1 MPINPEEPDASSREV
16 LVALSDVIVLAE
28 PLLLRLWKSTRL
40 TLGHLRVLR
49 ALRDGPRSPGEL
61 ADLVGIA
68 APTVARTLARLEKRS
83 LIRRSI
89 DKDDRRRIEV
99 NLLSAGRALVD
110 TSRVWRDSAFER
122 AAADLNDDDR
132 RRLVNSLRLYGELV
146 RAESADDPTASSLRE
161 EAATEG
167 GAEVPG

>member
-1 MPINPEEPDASSREV
+1 MPIKSEEPDAPAREV
-16 LVALSDVIVLAE
+16 LVALSDMIVLAE

-61 ADLVGIA
+61 ADLVGMA
-68 APTVARTLARLEKRS
+68 APTVARTLARLEERS

-99 NLLSAGRALVD
+99 NLLPTGRALVD
-110 TSRVWRDSAFER
+110 TSRVWRGSAFER
-122 AAADLNDDDR
+122 AAGGLNDDDR

-146 RAESADDPTASSLRE
+146 RAESADDPTASSPRE
-161 EAATEG
+161 EAAAEG
-167 GAEVPG
+167 EAEVPG